1 MVQFYI
7 VFCLRE
13 HLNKLNKQQARENNL
28 NAQEIPFNDIRTT
41 LQALIANDHFP

>member
-1 MVQFYI
+1 MVQLYI

-13 HLNKLNKQQARENNL
+13 QLKKLNKKRSRENNL

>member
-1 MVQFYI
+1 MVQLYI

-13 HLNKLNKQQARENNL
+13 HLNKLNKQQASENNL